1 MSARKKG
8 LGRGLNT
15 LIPSAPIPE
24 MNLQNVE
31 DDLINESKNSE
42 MTLPINKIEPNPDQP
57 RNQFDEDSLQELA
70 DSIQQYGILQPLL
83 VKKKEKY

>member
-24 MNLQNVE
+24 KNLQNKE
-31 DDLINESKNSE
+31 DNLINESKNSE
-42 MTLPINKIEPNPDQP
+42 MTLPIHKIEPNPDQP
-57 RNQFDEDSLQELA
+57 RNQFDVDSLQ
-70 DSIQQYGILQPLL
+70 
-83 VKKKEKY
+83 